1 MTKLAKSLRKT
12 MLFGEKTKN
21 IVAERISK
29 QIEKEPKRIYE
40 LTEVASKLGILDKI
54 YLSISDTEFKRI
66 KSMLKTSDDS
76 YLQHF
81 GVEVDN
87 YSYSIGIYCMDTDN
101 YTMHIDEAVKR
112 VRKDWVNIRFS
123 ESQKNELDKM
133 LDDVYTEIEQEE
145 ESERFESELNNPE
158 YWEIY

>member
-12 MLFGEKTKN
+12 MLIGEKTKN

-29 QIEKEPKRIYE
+29 QIEKEPKRLYE
-40 LTEVASKLGILDKI
+40 LTDIARKLGILNKV
-54 YLSISDTEFKRI
+54 YLSVSDTEFKRI
-66 KSMLKTSDDS
+66 KSLLKISYDS

-81 GVEVDN
+81 SLEVDN
-87 YSYSIGIYCMDTDN
+87 YSYSVVVYCTDTDN

-133 LDDVYTEIEQEE
+133 LDDVYEQIEQEE

-158 YWEIY
+158 YWETY

>member
-29 QIEKEPKRIYE
+29 QIEKEPKRLYE
-40 LTEVASKLGILDKI
+40 LTEVASKLGVLDKI
-54 YLSISDTEFKRI
+54 YLSVSDSEFKRI
-66 KSMLKTSDDS
+66 KSLLKTSDDS

-81 GVEVDN
+81 SIEVDN
-87 YSYSIGIYCMDTDN
+87 YSYSICIYCMDSDN

-133 LDDVYTEIEQEE
+133 LDDVYKQIEKEE
-145 ESERFESELNNPE
+145 ESERLESALNFDN
-158 YWEIY
+158 WETY

>member
-29 QIEKEPKRIYE
+29 QIEKEPKRLYE
-40 LTEVASKLGILDKI
+40 LTEVADKLGVLDKI
-54 YLSISDTEFKRI
+54 YLSVSDSEFKRI
-66 KSMLKTSDDS
+66 KSLLKTSDDS

-81 GVEVDN
+81 GLEVDN
-87 YSYSIGIYCMDTDN
+87 YSYSVVIYCMDTDN

-123 ESQKNELDKM
+123 ESQKNELEKM
-133 LDDVYTEIEQEE
+133 LDDIYKEIEQEE
-145 ESERFESELNNPE
+145 ESERFESALNNVE
-158 YWEIY
+158 DWEIY

>member
-12 MLFGEKTKN
+12 TLFGEKTKN

-40 LTEVASKLGILDKI
+40 LTEIASKLGILDKI
-54 YLSISDTEFKRI
+54 YLSVSDAEFKRI
-66 KSMLKTSDDS
+66 KSLLKTSDDS

-81 GVEVDN
+81 GLEVDN
-87 YSYSIGIYCMDTDN
+87 YSYSICIYCMDTDN

-112 VRKDWVNIRFS
+112 VRKDWVNMRFS
-123 ESQKNELDKM
+123 ESQKKELDKM
-133 LDDVYTEIEQEE
+133 LDKVYQEIEQEE
-145 ESERFESELNNPE
+145 ESERFESAFNNVE
-158 YWEIY
+158 DWERY

>member
-29 QIEKEPKRIYE
+29 QIEKEPKRLYE

-54 YLSISDTEFKRI
+54 YLSVSDAEFKRI
-66 KSMLKTSDDS
+66 KSLLTTSDDS

-81 GVEVDN
+81 SIEVDN
-87 YSYSIGIYCMDTDN
+87 YSYSICIYCMDTDN

-133 LDDVYTEIEQEE
+133 LDDVYKEIEQEE
-145 ESERFESELNNPE
+145 ESERFESELNNVE
-158 YWEIY
+158 DWET